1 VSARRWAE
9 FLLPDAIGVQ
19 LDWLRDV
26 VRGDDG
32 FVAQLARSPTAR
44 RLLNRTMYRRL
55 EIPVPARVSLNPHQQ
70 WLLAGREQQLR
81 LARQL
86 GIEALHGLIRTT
98 IDGRSVA
105 VLRTEIGEEGYG
117 RALAQP
123 GLEVDGLDRSA
134 FVAAVTRGRLTAY
147 IVSVGAAVLET
158 TTRSG
163 DPFCG
168 VRMRFAF
175 SPECWRSRPRG
186 IRVDGAQLARRIAE
200 LEAQ

>member
-55 EIPVPARVSLNPHQQ
+55 EIPVPERVSLNPHQQ

-105 VLRTEIGEEGYG
+105 LLRAELGEEGYG
-117 RALAQP
+117 RAMAEA

-158 TTRSG
+158 TTRAG

-186 IRVDGAQLARRIAE
+186 IRIDGVQLAQRIAE